1 MVRDT
6 ITARAARSGVLFGL
20 AALLLTAPAA
30 AQTTIPI
37 HDVQGPG
44 GSSPIVG
51 ATVTVDG
58 VVTAVTSDGFFLQEE
73 DAIVDA
79 DPATSEG
86 VFVFTSSAASPVVGC
101 QCRVSGTVTEFVP
114 GTDLLQPPET
124 QITAPT
130 VVPGPVTQTL
140 PAAVPLSATFPD
152 PAGPVDQL
160 ERVEGMRVRVPSL
173 TVTAPGEG
181 TIHEPS
187 ATAIATGVF
196 HGVLTGMPRPFRE
209 PGIRAP
215 DAPPSGS
222 IPPIPRF
229 DGNPQTLRVDSD
241 AAGQPIVDP
250 ATETVVMSFEGP
262 LHYQDRYYTIAPS
275 SPIAAA
281 GGASPVPVAP
291 PGAGEYTLAS
301 LDLQRFYDD
310 VDDMSIDEPVLTTVA
325 FAKRVEK
332 ASRAIRQFLW
342 TPDIVAVQKAENLS
356 ALEALASR
364 VNADAVAAGDPDPVY
379 DALLVEGQAPSGL
392 DIGFLVRTSPA
403 SASTPRV
410 AVQAVVQELAGT
422 LMENPDSS
430 TAVLWEHPP
439 LRLDAVVNGPRGVSQ
454 AIEVINV
461 QFRSRDGI
469 DTIATGTNGW
479 ATVGTEVRGRRHGQ
493 ASDLAELVQARQTVD
508 PTGRI
513 AVVGGFEAFPFN
525 DGFVDVLATL
535 RGTPA
540 PDSETAVPG
549 DGDDIVEPDLQLLEP
564 DAPGYSVIDRG
575 DAVATDHV
583 VVNDDLEDK
592 AAGLQ
597 YAHIAAD
604 FPETDRNTALTATRV
619 SDHDPLVASFVL
631 NQAPM
636 ADPGGPYSVAEAGSV
651 ALDANRSSDPDGSM
665 LTYEWDLDGDGT
677 FGEVGLGAAGGDE
690 IGATPLFSAAAAD
703 GPQTVTVSLR
713 VSDGELTD
721 TETVAISVTN
731 VAPLAGVSEN
741 APAQPTDKARSVTLT
756 ATDAAPAD
764 QGGSFTWSVE
774 WGDGQSDSVT
784 GTTPRTASHTYA
796 AAGTYQ
802 VAVTARDDDGATSAA
817 ATRTITIARTP
828 EPVQQPP
835 PPSPAVPGP
844 SAPAVMRLEAPR
856 LSVFGRSGSRARCRV
871 SSGRIRA
878 CAIRLLVGR
887 RTLAR
892 GSAKGKQGGSRSL
905 AVALRL
911 TASGH
916 TLLERRIGGV
926 RVRVRAR
933 GATRGGARTAAA
945 RTRAILRVEH
955 FTTAA
960 GSWVPGQAELTA
972 RGRRFVR
979 GLRGKLIAVASLRC
993 DGHDAGLRG
1002 TSVTTSRL
1010 SLARA
1015 ATMCDALRTLGVR
1028 PRPRLAGHGSSDPIA
1043 SNATRSGRAKNRRVE
1058 VTITHR
1064 PRRP

>member
-1 MVRDT
+1 MTGGRRG
-6 ITARAARSGVLFGL
+6 ALLGVL
-20 AALLLTAPAA
+20 AALLLTAPAD
-30 AQTTIPI
+30 AQTAMPI
-37 HDVQGPG
+37 HDVQGNG

-51 ATVTVDG
+51 QTVTVVG
-58 VVTAVTSDGFFLQEE
+58 VVTAVTSDGFFLQGE
-73 DAIVDA
+73 DALVDA

-86 VFVFTSSAASPVVGC
+86 VFVFTSSAASASVGC
-101 QCRVSGTVTEFVP
+101 QCSVTGTVTEFVP
-114 GTDLLQPPET
+114 GTDMLQPPET

-130 VVPGPVTQTL
+130 VVPGGTTQTL
-140 PAAVPLSATFPD
+140 PTAVPVSATFPD
-152 PAGPVDQL
+152 PAGPFDQL
-160 ERVEGMRVRVPSL
+160 ERLEGMRVSVPSL

-181 TIHEPS
+181 TIDEPS
-187 ATAIATGVF
+187 ASAIATGVF

-222 IPPIPRF
+222 TPPIPRF

-250 ATETVVMSFEGP
+250 ATGTVVSLQGP
-262 LHYQDRYYTIAPS
+262 LRYTDRYYTIVPS
-275 SPIAAA
+275 SPIVAA
-281 GGASPVPVAP
+281 GGVIPVPVAP

-310 VDDMSIDEPVLTTVA
+310 VDDMSIGEPVLTTVA
-325 FAKRVEK
+325 FANRVEK

-342 TPDIVAVQKAENLS
+342 TPDIVAVQEAENLS
-356 ALEALASR
+356 ALQVLASR

-379 DALLVEGQAPSGL
+379 VAFLVEGQAPSGL
-392 DIGFLVRTSPA
+392 DVGFLARTSG
-403 SASTPRV
+403 STPRV

-422 LMENPDSS
+422 LLVNPDSS
-430 TAVLWEHPP
+430 TASLWEGPP
-439 LRLDAVVNGPRGVSQ
+439 LRLDAVVNGPGGISQ
-454 AIEVINV
+454 AIEVINA
-461 QFRSRDGI
+461 QFRTRDGI
-469 DTIATGTNGW
+469 DSIAAGANGW
-479 ATVGTEVRGRRHGQ
+479 ATVGAEVRGRRHGQ
-493 ASDLAELVQARQTVD
+493 ASDLADLVQTRQTVD
-508 PTGRI
+508 PTERI
-513 AVVGGFEAFPFN
+513 AVVGGFESFPFN

-549 DGDDIVEPDLQLLEP
+549 DGADLVDPDLELLEP
-564 DAPGYSVIDRG
+564 DAPSYSVIDRG
-575 DAVATDHV
+575 DAAAADHV
-583 VVNDDLEDK
+583 VVNDDLEEK

-604 FPETDRNTALTATRV
+604 FPETERNNSLTATRV

-636 ADPGGPYSVAEAGSV
+636 ADPGGPYSAAEGGSV
-651 ALDANRSSDPDGSM
+651 ALDANGSSDPDGGM
-665 LTYEWDLDGDGT
+665 VTYEWDLDGDGT
-677 FGEVGLGAAGGDE
+677 FGEVGLGATSGDE

-713 VSDGELTD
+713 VSDGGLTD
-721 TETVAISVTN
+721 TEAVAVSVMN

-741 APAQPTDKARSVTLT
+741 APAHPADKARSVTLT
-756 ATDAAPAD
+756 AADAAPAD
-764 QGGSFTWSVE
+764 QGGPFTWSVE

-796 AAGTYQ
+796 APGTYQ
-802 VAVTARDDDGATSAA
+802 AAVTARDDDGATSAA
-817 ATRTITIARTP
+817 ATRTITVAAA
-828 EPVQQPP
+828 
-835 PPSPAVPGP
+835 PAAPGP
-844 SAPAVMRLEAPR
+844 TAPTVMRLEVPR

-871 SSGRIRA
+871 QSGPIRS
-878 CAIRLLVGR
+878 CTIRLLAGR

-892 GSAKGKQGGSRSL
+892 GSAEGTQGESRSL

-916 TLLERRIGGV
+916 ALLERRLGGV
-926 RVRVRAR
+926 RVAMRAR
-933 GATRGGARTAAA
+933 GATPGGVRTAAA

-955 FTTAA
+955 FMTPA
-960 GSWVPGQAELTA
+960 GSWVPDQDKLTA
-972 RGRRFVR
+972 RGRNFVR

-993 DGHDAGLRG
+993 DGHDADLRG

-1015 ATMCDALRTLGVR
+1015 ATMCDALKTLGVR

-1064 PRRP
+1064 PRRPWR

>member
-1 MVRDT
+1 M
-6 ITARAARSGVLFGL
+6 TAGGRGAFLGVV

-30 AQTTIPI
+30 AQTSTPI

-44 GSSPIVG
+44 ASSPIAG
-51 ATVTVDG
+51 ATVTVVG
-58 VVTAVTSDGFFLQEE
+58 VVTAVTTDGFFLQET
-73 DAIVDA
+73 DAGVDA

-86 VFVFTSSAASPVVGC
+86 VFVVTSSAAGSLVGC
-101 QCRVSGTVTEFVP
+101 QCSVSGTVTEFVP
-114 GTDLLQPPET
+114 GTDPLQPPET

-130 VVPGPVTQTL
+130 AIVPGSVGQPL
-140 PAAVPLSATFPD
+140 PAAVPLTATFPD
-152 PAGPVDQL
+152 PAGPFDQL
-160 ERVEGMRVRVPSL
+160 ERLEGMRVAVPSL

-187 ATAIATGVF
+187 ATATATGVF
-196 HGVLTGMPRPFRE
+196 HGVVTGVPRPFRE

-215 DAPPSGS
+215 DPPPTGS

-229 DGNPQTLRVDSD
+229 DGNAETLRVDSD

-250 ATETVVMSFEGP
+250 ATETVVSLVGP
-262 LHYQDRYYTIAPS
+262 LRYRDRYYTIAPS
-275 SPIAAA
+275 AAIAPA
-281 GGASPVPVAP
+281 GGAIPAPVAP

-301 LDLQRFYDD
+301 LDLQRFYDT
-310 VDDMSIDEPVLTTVA
+310 VDDMSISEPVLTTAAFDNRVA
-325 FAKRVEK
+325 K
-332 ASRAIRQFLW
+332 ASRAIRQFLR
-342 TPDIVAVQKAENLS
+342 TPDIVAVQETETLS
-356 ALEALASR
+356 TLQVVASR
-364 VNADAVAAGDPDPVY
+364 VNADAVAAGDPDPGYV
-379 DALLVEGQAPSGL
+379 AHLVEGEGASGL
-392 DIGFLVRTSPA
+392 DSGFLVRTSPV
-403 SASTPRV
+403 SGSTPRV
-410 AVQAVVQELAGT
+410 AVQQVVQELAGT
-422 LMENPDSS
+422 LMVNPDASASS
-430 TAVLWEHPP
+430 LWERPP
-439 LRLDAVVNGPRGVSQ
+439 LRLAAVVNGPSGLSQ
-454 AIEVINV
+454 AIAVINV

-469 DTIATGTNGW
+469 DSIAGGTNGW
-479 ATVGTEVRGRRHGQ
+479 PTVGAEVRARRHNQ
-493 ASDLAELVQARQTVD
+493 ASDLADLVQARQTAD
-508 PTGRI
+508 PTERI
-513 AVVGGFEAFPFN
+513 AVVGGFESFPFN

-535 RGTPA
+535 MGTPT
-540 PDSETAVPG
+540 PDNETAVPG
-549 DGDDIVEPDLQLLEP
+549 DGADRVDPDLQLLEP

-575 DAVATDHV
+575 DAAATDHV
-583 VVNDDLEDK
+583 VVNDDLEEK

-631 NQAPM
+631 NQAPL
-636 ADPGGPYSVAEAGSV
+636 ADPGGSYSAAEGGSV
-651 ALDANRSSDPDGSM
+651 ALDANGSSDPDGSM

-677 FGEVGLGAAGGDE
+677 FGEIGPVAASGDE
-690 IGATPLFSAAAAD
+690 VGATPLFSAAAAD

-721 TETVAISVTN
+721 TGNVAVSVTN

-741 APAQPTDKARSVTLT
+741 APAQPTDKSRSVTLT
-756 ATDAAPAD
+756 ATDAPAD

-796 AAGTYQ
+796 APGTYQ

-817 ATRTITIARTP
+817 ATRTITVAAAPVVTP
-828 EPVQQPP
+828 TPQPP
-835 PPSPAVPGP
+835 PPSPAAPGP

-856 LSVFGRSGSRARCRV
+856 LSVFGRSGSRARCGV

-878 CAIRLLVGR
+878 CTIRLLVGR

-892 GSAKGKQGGSRSL
+892 GGAEGEQGGSRSL

-911 TASGH
+911 TAFGH
-916 TLLERRIGGV
+916 ALLERRLGGV
-926 RVRVRAR
+926 RASVRAR
-933 GATRGGARTAAA
+933 GATPGGARTAAA

-955 FTTAA
+955 FLTPA
-960 GSWVPGQAELTA
+960 GSWVPEQAELTA
-972 RGRRFVR
+972 RGRSFVR
-979 GLRGKLIAVASLRC
+979 GLRGKLISVASLRC
-993 DGHDAGLRG
+993 DGHDANVRG
-1002 TSVTTSRL
+1002 APVTTSRL

-1015 ATMCDALRTLGVR
+1015 ATMCGALRALGVR
-1028 PRPRLAGHGSSDPIA
+1028 PRPRLAGYGSSDPIA

-1064 PRRP
+1064 RPSR

>member
-1 MVRDT
+1 M
-6 ITARAARSGVLFGL
+6 SGSRRGALLGVV

-30 AQTTIPI
+30 AQTTTKI
-37 HDVQGPG
+37 HDLQGNG

-51 ATVTVDG
+51 QTVTVVG
-58 VVTAVTSDGFFLQEE
+58 VVTAVTSDGFFIQEE
-73 DAIVDA
+73 DVDVDA

-86 VFVFTSSAASPVVGC
+86 VFVATSSAASPSVGC
-101 QCRVSGTVTEFVP
+101 QCSVTGTVTEFVP
-114 GTDLLQPPET
+114 STDLLQPPET

-130 VVPGPVTQTL
+130 AIVPGGVAQPL
-140 PAAVPLSATFPD
+140 PAAVPLSAILPD
-152 PAGPVDQL
+152 PAGAFDQL
-160 ERVEGMRVRVPSL
+160 ERLEGMRVRVPSL

-187 ATAIATGVF
+187 ATAAATGVF
-196 HGVLTGMPRPFRE
+196 HGVVTGTPRPFRE

-250 ATETVVMSFEGP
+250 ATRTVVSLEGP
-262 LHYQDRYYTIAPS
+262 LRYQDRHYTIVPS
-275 SPIAAA
+275 SPIAVA

-310 VDDMSIDEPVLTTVA
+310 VDDTSIGEPVLTTVA
-325 FAKRVEK
+325 FANRVEK

-342 TPDIVAVQKAENLS
+342 TPDIVAVQEAENLS
-356 ALEALASR
+356 ALQMLASR
-364 VNADAVAAGDPDPVY
+364 VNADAVTAGDPDPGYV
-379 DALLVEGQAPSGL
+379 AILVEGQAPSGL
-392 DIGFLVRTSPA
+392 DIGFLVRTSPV
-403 SASTPRV
+403 SGSRPRV

-422 LMENPDSS
+422 LLVNPDSS
-430 TAVLWEHPP
+430 TSSLWERPP
-439 LRLDAVVNGPRGVSQ
+439 LRLDAVVNGPGGLSQ

-469 DTIATGTNGW
+469 DSIATGTNGW
-479 ATVGTEVRGRRHGQ
+479 ATVGAEVRGRRHSQ
-493 ASDLAELVQARQTVD
+493 ASDLADLVQTRQTAD
-508 PTGRI
+508 PTERI
-513 AVVGGFEAFPFN
+513 AVVGGFESFPFN

-549 DGDDIVEPDLQLLEP
+549 DGADRVDPDLQLLEP
-564 DAPGYSVIDRG
+564 DAPGHSVIDRG
-575 DAVATDHV
+575 DAAATDHV
-583 VVNDDLEDK
+583 VVNDDLEENV
-592 AAGLQ
+592 ASLQ

-604 FPETDRNTALTATRV
+604 FPETDRNNALTATRV

-636 ADPGGPYSVAEAGSV
+636 ADPGGPYSAAEGGSV
-651 ALDANRSSDPDGSM
+651 ALDANGSSDPDGST

-721 TETVAISVTN
+721 TETLPITVTN

-741 APAQPTDKARSVTLT
+741 APAQPTAKARSLTLT

-764 QGGSFTWSVE
+764 QGGSFVWSVE

-796 AAGTYQ
+796 APGTYQ

-817 ATRTITIARTP
+817 ATRRIMV
-828 EPVQQPP
+828 VQQQ
-835 PPSPAVPGP
+835 PPSPAAPRP

-871 SSGRIRA
+871 RSGRIRS
-878 CAIRLLVGR
+878 CTIRLLVGR

-892 GSAKGKQGGSRSL
+892 GSAKGKQGGSRGL

-911 TASGH
+911 TPFGH
-916 TLLERRIGGV
+916 ALLERRLGGV
-926 RVRVRAR
+926 RARMRAR
-933 GATRGGARTAAA
+933 GATPGRARTAAA

-955 FTTAA
+955 FTTPA
-960 GSWVPGQAELTA
+960 GSWLPDQAKLTA
-972 RGRRFVR
+972 RGRSFVR

-993 DGHDAGLRG
+993 DGHDADLRG

-1015 ATMCDALRTLGVR
+1015 ATMCVALRTLGVR

>member
-1 MVRDT
+1 MTGGRRG
-6 ITARAARSGVLFGL
+6 ALLGVV

-44 GSSPIVG
+44 ASSPIVG
-51 ATVTVDG
+51 QTVTMVG
-58 VVTAVTSDGFFLQEE
+58 VVTAVTSDGFFIQEE
-73 DAIVDA
+73 DALVDA

-86 VFVFTSSAASPVVGC
+86 VFVFTSSAASPSVGC
-101 QCRVSGTVTEFVP
+101 QCSVTGTVTEFVSS
-114 GTDLLQPPET
+114 TDMLQPPET

-130 VVPGPVTQTL
+130 AIVPGVAQPL

-152 PAGPVDQL
+152 PAGPFDQL
-160 ERVEGMRVRVPSL
+160 ERLEGMRVGVPSL

-187 ATAIATGVF
+187 ATATATGVF

-215 DAPPSGS
+215 DTPPSGS

-250 ATETVVMSFEGP
+250 ATETVVSLEGP
-262 LHYQDRYYTIAPS
+262 LRYQDRYYTIAPS

-310 VDDMSIDEPVLTTVA
+310 VDDMSIGEPVLTTVA
-325 FAKRVEK
+325 FANRVEK

-342 TPDIVAVQKAENLS
+342 TPDIVAVQEAENLP
-356 ALEALASR
+356 ALQVLASR
-364 VNADAVAAGDPDPVY
+364 VNADAVTAGDPDPGYV
-379 DALLVEGQAPSGL
+379 AFLVEGQDPSGL
-392 DIGFLVRTSPA
+392 DIGFLVRTSPV
-403 SASTPRV
+403 SGSRPRV

-422 LMENPDSS
+422 LLVNPDSS
-430 TAVLWEHPP
+430 TASLWEHPP
-439 LRLDAVVNGPRGVSQ
+439 LRLDAVVNGSGGVSQ

-461 QFRSRDGI
+461 QFRSRDDIDGI
-469 DTIATGTNGW
+469 APGTNGW
-479 ATVGTEVRGRRHGQ
+479 AMVGAEVRGRRHSQ
-493 ASDLAELVQARQTVD
+493 ASDLADLVQTRQTAD
-508 PTGRI
+508 PTERI
-513 AVVGGFEAFPFN
+513 AVVGGFESFPFN

-540 PDSETAVPG
+540 PDSETAVSG
-549 DGDDIVEPDLQLLEP
+549 DGADRVNPDLQLLEP
-564 DAPGYSVIDRG
+564 EIPGYSVIDRG
-575 DAVATDHV
+575 DAAATDHV
-583 VVNDDLEDK
+583 VVTDDLEEK
-592 AAGLQ
+592 ATGLQ

-604 FPETDRNTALTATRV
+604 FPETARNTALTATRV

-636 ADPGGPYSVAEAGSV
+636 ADPGGPYIAAEGGSV
-651 ALDANRSSDPDGSM
+651 ALDANGSSDPDGST
-665 LTYEWDLDGDGT
+665 LTYAWDLDGDGT

-690 IGATPLFSAAAAD
+690 IGATPLLSAAAAD

-721 TETVAISVTN
+721 TETVPVSVTN

-741 APAQPTDKARSVTLT
+741 APAQSTDKARSVTLT

-784 GTTPRTASHTYA
+784 GTTPRTASHTFA
-796 AAGTYQ
+796 APGTYQ

-817 ATRTITIARTP
+817 ATRTITV
-828 EPVQQPP
+828 VQQPP
-835 PPSPAVPGP
+835 PLPGAPGP

-856 LSVFGRSGSRARCRV
+856 LSVFGRSGSRARCQVR
-871 SSGRIRA
+871 SGGIRS
-878 CAIRLLVGR
+878 CTIRLLVGR

-892 GSAKGKQGGSRSL
+892 GSAKGKQSGSRSL

-911 TASGH
+911 TPFGH
-916 TLLERRIGGV
+916 ALLERRLGGV
-926 RVRVRAR
+926 RASMRAR
-933 GATRGGARTAAA
+933 GATPGRRPHGGRPHARDPAGRALHD
-945 RTRAILRVEH
+945 RRRLLGTR
-955 FTTAA
+955 
-960 GSWVPGQAELTA
+960 PGQTDRARPELRA
-972 RGRRFVR
+972 RPARQADRGR
-979 GLRGKLIAVASLRC
+979 
-993 DGHDAGLRG
+993 
-1002 TSVTTSRL
+1002 
-1010 SLARA
+1010 
-1015 ATMCDALRTLGVR
+1015 
-1028 PRPRLAGHGSSDPIA
+1028 
-1043 SNATRSGRAKNRRVE
+1043 
-1058 VTITHR
+1058 
-1064 PRRP
+1064 

>member
-1 MVRDT
+1 MTGGRRG
-6 ITARAARSGVLFGL
+6 ALLGVV

-44 GSSPIVG
+44 ASSPIVG
-51 ATVTVDG
+51 STVTVDG

-86 VFVFTSSAASPVVGC
+86 VFVFTSSAAGPPVGC
-101 QCRVSGTVTEFVP
+101 QCSVSGTVTEFVP
-114 GTDLLQPPET
+114 STDMLQPPET

-130 VVPGPVTQTL
+130 VVPGGVTQTL
-140 PAAVPLSATFPD
+140 PTAVPLTATFPD

-160 ERVEGMRVRVPSL
+160 ERLEGMRVRVPSL

-181 TIHEPS
+181 TIDEPS
-187 ATAIATGVF
+187 ATATATGVF

-215 DAPPSGS
+215 DPPPSGS

-250 ATETVVMSFEGP
+250 ATETVVSLEGP
-262 LHYQDRYYTIAPS
+262 LRYQERHYTIAPS

-281 GGASPVPVAP
+281 GGAVPVPVAP

-310 VDDMSIDEPVLTTVA
+310 VDDMSIAEPVLTTVA
-325 FAKRVEK
+325 FANRVEK
-332 ASRAIRQFLW
+332 ASRAIRRFLW
-342 TPDIVAVQKAENLS
+342 TPDIVAVQEAENLS
-356 ALEALASR
+356 ALQALASR
-364 VNADAVAAGDPDPVY
+364 VNADAVTAGDPDPGYVAY
-379 DALLVEGQAPSGL
+379 LVEGQAPSGL
-392 DIGFLVRTSPA
+392 DNGFLVRTSPV
-403 SASTPRV
+403 SGSTPRV

-422 LMENPDSS
+422 LLQNPDAS
-430 TAVLWEHPP
+430 TAALWERPP

-469 DTIATGTNGW
+469 DSLATGTNGW
-479 ATVGTEVRGRRHGQ
+479 ATVGAEVRGRRHSQ
-493 ASDLAELVQARQTVD
+493 ASDLAGLVQTRQTAD
-508 PTGRI
+508 PTERI
-513 AVVGGFEAFPFN
+513 AVVGGFESFPFN

-549 DGDDIVEPDLQLLEP
+549 DGADRVDPDLQLLEP

-575 DAVATDHV
+575 DAAATDHV
-583 VVNDDLEDK
+583 VVNDDLEEK

-604 FPETDRNTALTATRV
+604 FPETDRNSALTATRV

-636 ADPGGPYSVAEAGSV
+636 ADPGGPYSAAEGGSV
-651 ALDANRSSDPDGSM
+651 ALDANGSSDPDGSM

-690 IGATPLFSAAAAD
+690 IGATPVFSAAAAD

-721 TETVAISVTN
+721 TATVAVSVTN

-796 AAGTYQ
+796 APGTYQ
-802 VAVTARDDDGATSAA
+802 VAVTARDDDGTTSAA
-817 ATRTITIARTP
+817 ATRTITVAAA
-828 EPVQQPP
+828 
-835 PPSPAVPGP
+835 PAAPGP
-844 SAPAVMRLEAPR
+844 STPAVMRLEAPR
-856 LSVFGRSGSRARCRV
+856 LSVFGRSGSRARCRL
-871 SSGRIRA
+871 SSGRIRS
-878 CAIRLLVGR
+878 CTIRLLAGR

-892 GSAKGKQGGSRSL
+892 GSAEGKQSGSRSL

-911 TASGH
+911 TPVGH
-916 TLLERRIGGV
+916 ALLERRLGGV
-926 RVRVRAR
+926 RASMRAR
-933 GATRGGARTAAA
+933 GATPGRARTATA

-955 FTTAA
+955 FMTPA
-960 GSWVPGQAELTA
+960 GSWAPDQAKLTA
-972 RGRRFVR
+972 RGRSFVR

-993 DGHDAGLRG
+993 DGHEADLRG
-1002 TSVTTSRL
+1002 TSDTTSRL

>member
-1 MVRDT
+1 M
-6 ITARAARSGVLFGL
+6 SGSRRGGALLGVV

-30 AQTTIPI
+30 AQTTTKI
-37 HDVQGPG
+37 HDVQGNG
-44 GSSPIVG
+44 ASSPTPDE
-51 ATVTVDG
+51 TVTVVG

-73 DAIVDA
+73 DADVDA

-86 VFVFTSSAASPVVGC
+86 VFVSTSSAAGSLVGC
-101 QCRVSGTVTEFVP
+101 QCSVSGTVTEFVP
-114 GTDLLQPPET
+114 STDMLQPPET

-130 VVPGPVTQTL
+130 AIVPGVAQPL
-140 PAAVPLSATFPD
+140 PAAVPLTSTFPD
-152 PAGPVDQL
+152 PAGPFDQL
-160 ERVEGMRVRVPSL
+160 ERLEGMRVGVPSL

-181 TIHEPS
+181 TIDEPS
-187 ATAIATGVF
+187 ATATATGVF
-196 HGVLTGMPRPFRE
+196 HGVVTGVSRPFRE

-241 AAGQPIVDP
+241 AAGQSIVDP
-250 ATETVVMSFEGP
+250 ATGTVVSLEGP
-262 LHYQDRYYTIAPS
+262 LRYQDRYYTIAPT

-281 GGASPVPVAP
+281 GGAVPVPVAP

-310 VDDMSIDEPVLTTVA
+310 VDDMGTGEPVLTTVA
-325 FAKRVEK
+325 FANRVEK

-342 TPDIVAVQKAENLS
+342 TPDIVAVQEVENLS
-356 ALEALASR
+356 ALQVLASR
-364 VNADAVAAGDPDPVY
+364 VNGDAVTAGDPHPGYV
-379 DALLVEGQAPSGL
+379 ALLVEGQAPNGL
-392 DIGFLVRTSPA
+392 DSGFLVRTSPV
-403 SASTPRV
+403 SGSTPRV

-422 LMENPDSS
+422 LMVNPDSS
-430 TAVLWEHPP
+430 TTPLWERPP
-439 LRLDAVVNGPRGVSQ
+439 LRLDAVVNGPSGLSQ

-461 QFRSRDGI
+461 EFRSRDGI
-469 DTIATGTNGW
+469 DSTATGTNGW
-479 ATVGTEVRGRRHGQ
+479 ATVGAEVRGRRHGQ
-493 ASDLAELVQARQTVD
+493 ASDLADLVQARQTVD
-508 PTGRI
+508 PTERI
-513 AVVGGFEAFPFN
+513 AVVGGFESFAFN

-540 PDSETAVPG
+540 ADNETAVPG
-549 DGDDIVEPDLQLLEP
+549 DGADRVDPDLRLLEP
-564 DAPGYSVIDRG
+564 DAPGYSVIDGG
-575 DAVATDHV
+575 DAAATDHV
-583 VVNDDLEDK
+583 VVNDDLEEK
-592 AAGLQ
+592 AAVLQ

-604 FPETDRNTALTATRV
+604 FPETGRNTALTATRV

-631 NQAPM
+631 NRAPM
-636 ADPGGPYSVAEAGSV
+636 ADAGGPYSAPEGGSV
-651 ALDANRSSDPDGSM
+651 ALDANGSSDPDGSM

-677 FGEVGLGAAGGDE
+677 FGEVGLGAASGDE

-713 VSDGELTD
+713 VSDDELTD
-721 TETVAISVTN
+721 SETVAVSVTN

-756 ATDAAPAD
+756 ATDPAPAD

-796 AAGTYQ
+796 APGTYQ
-802 VAVTARDDDGATSAA
+802 VAVTTRDDDGATSDAA
-817 ATRTITIARTP
+817 RRTITVAAAPVETPTP
-828 EPVQQPP
+828 EPVLQPP
-835 PPSPAVPGP
+835 PPSPAAPGP
-844 SAPAVMRLEAPR
+844 SAPAAMRLEAPR
-856 LSVFGRSGSRARCRV
+856 LSIFGRSGSQARCRV
-871 SSGRIRA
+871 RSGRIGA
-878 CAIRLLVGR
+878 CTIRLLVGR
-887 RTLAR
+887 RTLAQ
-892 GSAKGKQGGSRSL
+892 GSAKGNRSGSRSL
-905 AVALRL
+905 SVALRL
-911 TASGH
+911 TAFGH
-916 TLLERRIGGV
+916 ALLERRLGGV
-926 RVRVRAR
+926 RAGMRAR
-933 GATRGGARTAAA
+933 ASTPEGARTAAA

-955 FTTAA
+955 FVTAA
-960 GSWVPGQAELTA
+960 GSWVPDEAELTA
-972 RGRRFVR
+972 RGRSFVR
-979 GLRGKLIAVASLRC
+979 GLRGRLIAVAGLRC
-993 DGHDAGLRG
+993 DGHDADLRG

-1015 ATMCDALRTLGVR
+1015 ATMCDALGTLGVR

>member
-1 MVRDT
+1 MSSSR
-6 ITARAARSGVLFGL
+6 RAAETASSRVAARGGALLGVVG
-20 AALLLTAPAA
+20 ALLLTAPAA
-30 AQTTIPI
+30 AQTTIPL

-44 GSSPIVG
+44 ASSPIVDH
-51 ATVTVDG
+51 TVTVVG

-73 DAIVDA
+73 DANVDA

-86 VFVFTSSAASPVVGC
+86 VFVFAPSAASPSVGC
-101 QCRVSGTVTEFVP
+101 RCSVTGTVIESVP
-114 GTDLLQPPET
+114 STDMLQPPET

-130 VVPGPVTQTL
+130 AIVPGGVAQTL

-152 PAGPVDQL
+152 PAGPFDQL
-160 ERVEGMRVRVPSL
+160 ERLEGMRVGVPSL

-181 TIHEPS
+181 TIDEPS
-187 ATAIATGVF
+187 GTATATGVF
-196 HGVLTGMPRPFRE
+196 HGVVTGLPRPFRE

-215 DAPPSGS
+215 DPAPSGS

-241 AAGQPIVDP
+241 AAGQAIVDP
-250 ATETVVMSFEGP
+250 ATATVVSVEGP
-262 LHYQDRYYTIAPS
+262 LRYQVRYYTIAPS
-275 SPIAAA
+275 SPITAA

-310 VDDMSIDEPVLTTVA
+310 VDDMSIGEPVLTTVA
-325 FAKRVEK
+325 FANRVEK
-332 ASRAIRQFLW
+332 ASRAIREFLR
-342 TPDIVAVQKAENLS
+342 TPDIVAVQEAENLS
-356 ALEALASR
+356 ALQVLASR
-364 VNADAVAAGDPDPVY
+364 INADAVTAGDPDPGY
-379 DALLVEGQAPSGL
+379 AAFLVEGQAPSGL
-392 DIGFLVRTSPA
+392 DLGFLVRTSPVA
-403 SASTPRV
+403 GSTPRV

-422 LMENPDSS
+422 LLVNPDSS
-430 TAVLWEHPP
+430 TGSLWESPP
-439 LRLDAVVNGPRGVSQ
+439 LRLDAVVNGPGGLSQ
-454 AIEVINV
+454 AIDVINV

-469 DTIATGTNGW
+469 DSIATGTNGW
-479 ATVGTEVRGRRHGQ
+479 ATVGAEVRGRRHNQ
-493 ASDLAELVQARQTVD
+493 ASDLADLVQTRQTAD
-508 PTGRI
+508 PTERI
-513 AVVGGFEAFPFN
+513 AVVGGFESFLFN

-535 RGTPA
+535 RGTPT

-549 DGDDIVEPDLQLLEP
+549 DGADRVDPDLQLLEP
-564 DAPGYSVIDRG
+564 DPPGYSVIDRG
-575 DAVATDHV
+575 DAAATDHV
-583 VVNDDLEDK
+583 VVNEDLEEK

-604 FPETDRNTALTATRV
+604 FPETDRNTALTPTRV

-631 NQAPM
+631 NQAPPM
-636 ADPGGPYSVAEAGSV
+636 ADPGGPYSTAEGGSV
-651 ALDANRSSDPDGSM
+651 ALDANGSSDPDGST

-677 FGEVGLGAAGGDE
+677 FGEVGLGAADGAE
-690 IGATPLFSAAAAD
+690 TGATPLFSADAAD
-703 GPQTVTVSLR
+703 GPKTVTVSLR

-721 TETVAISVTN
+721 TETVAVSVRN

-741 APAQPTDKARSVTLT
+741 APAQPTDMARSVTLT

-764 QGGSFTWSVE
+764 QRGSFTWSVE

-796 AAGTYQ
+796 APGTYQ
-802 VAVTARDDDGATSAA
+802 VAVTARDDEGATSAA
-817 ATRTITIARTP
+817 ATRTITVA
-828 EPVQQPP
+828 
-835 PPSPAVPGP
+835 A
-844 SAPAVMRLEAPR
+844 APAVMRLEAPR
-856 LSVFGRSGSRARCRV
+856 LSLFGRSGSRARCRV
-871 SSGRIRA
+871 SSGPIRS
-878 CAIRLLVGR
+878 CTIRLLVGR

-892 GSAKGKQGGSRSL
+892 GSAEGRQSGSRSL

-911 TASGH
+911 TPFGH
-916 TLLERRIGGV
+916 ALLERRLGGV
-926 RVRVRAR
+926 RASMRAR
-933 GATRGGARTAAA
+933 GATPGRARTAAA

-955 FTTAA
+955 FMTPA
-960 GSWVPGQAELTA
+960 GSWVPDQAKLTA
-972 RGRRFVR
+972 RGRSFVR

-993 DGHDAGLRG
+993 EGHDANRGG

-1058 VTITHR
+1058 VTITHG

>member
-1 MVRDT
+1 MTGGRRG
-6 ITARAARSGVLFGL
+6 ALLGVV

-44 GSSPIVG
+44 ASSPIVG

-86 VFVFTSSAASPVVGC
+86 VFVFTSSAAGPSVGC
-101 QCRVSGTVTEFVP
+101 QCSVTGTVTEFVP
-114 GTDLLQPPET
+114 STDMLQPPET

-130 VVPGPVTQTL
+130 VVPGGVTQTL
-140 PAAVPLSATFPD
+140 PAAVPLTATFPD
-152 PAGPVDQL
+152 PAGPFDQL
-160 ERVEGMRVRVPSL
+160 ERLEGMRVSVPSL

-181 TIHEPS
+181 TIDEPS
-187 ATAIATGVF
+187 ATATATGVF

-215 DAPPSGS
+215 DPPPSGS

-229 DGNPQTLRVDSD
+229 DGNPEALRVDSD

-250 ATETVVMSFEGP
+250 ATETVVSLEGP
-262 LHYQDRYYTIAPS
+262 LRYQERYYTIAPS

-281 GGASPVPVAP
+281 GGAVPVPVAP

-310 VDDMSIDEPVLTTVA
+310 VDDMSIGEPVLTTGA
-325 FAKRVEK
+325 FANRVAK
-332 ASRAIRQFLW
+332 ASRAIREFLW
-342 TPDIVAVQKAENLS
+342 TPDIVAVQEAENLS

-364 VNADAVAAGDPDPVY
+364 VKADALSAGDPDPGYV
-379 DALLVEGQAPSGL
+379 AILVEGQAPSGL
-392 DIGFLVRTSPA
+392 DVGFLVRTSPV
-403 SASTPRV
+403 SPSTPRV

-422 LMENPDSS
+422 L
-430 TAVLWEHPP
+430 WGHPP
-439 LRLDAVVNGPRGVSQ
+439 LRLDAVVNAPRGVSQ
-454 AIEVINV
+454 AVEVINV
-461 QFRSRDGI
+461 QLRSRDGI
-469 DTIATGTNGW
+469 DSIAPGTNGW
-479 ATVGTEVRGRRHGQ
+479 PTVGAEVRDRRHTQ
-493 ASDLAELVQARQTVD
+493 ALDLADLVQRRQERD
-508 PTGRI
+508 PTERI
-513 AVVGGFEAFPFN
+513 AVVGGFESFPFN

-549 DGDDIVEPDLQLLEP
+549 DGLDHVNPDLRLLEP

-575 DAVATDHV
+575 DAAATDHV
-583 VVNDDLEDK
+583 VVNDDLEEN

-619 SDHDPLVASFVL
+619 GDHDPLVASFAL
-631 NQAPM
+631 NRAPT
-636 ADPGGPYSVAEAGSV
+636 ADPGGPYRAAEGGSA
-651 ALDANRSSDPDGSM
+651 ALDADGSDPDGSM

-677 FGEVGLGAAGGDE
+677 FGEVGRGAAGGDE
-690 IGATPLFSAAAAD
+690 IGATPLFSAAAVD

-721 TETVAISVTN
+721 TETAAVSVTN

-741 APAQPTDKARSVTLT
+741 APAQPSDKARSVTLT

-764 QGGSFTWSVE
+764 QRGAFRWSVQ
-774 WGDGQSDSVT
+774 WGDGQSESVT

-796 AAGTYQ
+796 APGTYK

-817 ATRTITIARTP
+817 ATRTITVA
-828 EPVQQPP
+828 
-835 PPSPAVPGP
+835 AAPGP

-871 SSGRIRA
+871 SSGRIRS
-878 CAIRLLVGR
+878 CTIRLLVGR

-892 GSAKGKQGGSRSL
+892 GSAKAKQSGSRSL

-911 TASGH
+911 TPVGH
-916 TLLERRIGGV
+916 ALLERRLGGV
-926 RVRVRAR
+926 RASLRAR
-933 GATRGGARTAAA
+933 GATPGRARTAAA

-955 FTTAA
+955 FMTAA
-960 GSWVPGQAELTA
+960 GSWVPNQAKLTA
-972 RGRRFVR
+972 RGRSFVR

-1002 TSVTTSRL
+1002 TSVSTSRL

-1043 SNATRSGRAKNRRVE
+1043 SNATRAGRAKNRRVE

>member
-1 MVRDT
+1 
-6 ITARAARSGVLFGL
+6 
-20 AALLLTAPAA
+20 
-30 AQTTIPI
+30 
-37 HDVQGPG
+37 
-44 GSSPIVG
+44 
-51 ATVTVDG
+51 
-58 VVTAVTSDGFFLQEE
+58 
-73 DAIVDA
+73 
-79 DPATSEG
+79 
-86 VFVFTSSAASPVVGC
+86 VFVVTSSAAGASVGC
-101 QCRVSGTVTEFVP
+101 RCSVTGTVTEFVP
-114 GTDLLQPPET
+114 STDMLQPPET

-130 VVPGPVTQTL
+130 AIVPGSVAQPL

-152 PAGPVDQL
+152 PAGVFDQL
-160 ERVEGMRVRVPSL
+160 ERLEGMRVRVPSL

-187 ATAIATGVF
+187 ATATATGVF

-215 DAPPSGS
+215 DAAPSGS

-229 DGNPQTLRVDSD
+229 DGNPQTLRVDSG

-250 ATETVVMSFEGP
+250 ATGTVVSLEGP
-262 LHYQDRYYTIAPS
+262 LRYQDRYYTIVPS
-275 SPIAAA
+275 SPITAA
-281 GGASPVPVAP
+281 GGASPVPVAA

-310 VDDMSIDEPVLTTVA
+310 VDDTSIGEPVLTTVA
-325 FAKRVEK
+325 FANRVEK
-332 ASRAIRQFLW
+332 ASRAIRQFLR
-342 TPDIVAVQKAENLS
+342 TPDIVAVQEAENLS
-356 ALEALASR
+356 ALQVLASR
-364 VNADAVAAGDPDPVY
+364 VNADAVTAGDPDPGYV
-379 DALLVEGQAPSGL
+379 AILVEGQAPSGL
-392 DIGFLVRTSPA
+392 DSGFLVRASPVPG
-403 SASTPRV
+403 SRPRV

-422 LMENPDSS
+422 LLVNPDSS
-430 TAVLWEHPP
+430 TASLWERPP
-439 LRLDAVVNGPRGVSQ
+439 LRLDVVVNGPGGVSQ

-469 DTIATGTNGW
+469 DSIATGTNGW
-479 ATVGTEVRGRRHGQ
+479 ATVGAEVRGRRHSQ
-493 ASDLAELVQARQTVD
+493 ASDLADLVQARQTAD
-508 PTGRI
+508 ATERI
-513 AVVGGFEAFPFN
+513 AVVGGFESFPFN

-549 DGDDIVEPDLQLLEP
+549 DGADRVDPDLQLLEP
-564 DAPGYSVIDRG
+564 DAPGYSVLDRG
-575 DAVATDHV
+575 DAAATDHV
-583 VVNDDLEDK
+583 VVNDDLAEQ

-604 FPETDRNTALTATRV
+604 FPETDRNDALTATRV

-636 ADPGGPYSVAEAGSV
+636 ADPGGPYSAAEGGSV
-651 ALDANRSSDPDGSM
+651 ALDANGSSDPDGST

-690 IGATPLFSAAAAD
+690 IGATPLFSAATAD

-721 TETVAISVTN
+721 TETVAVSVTN

-741 APAQPTDKARSVTLT
+741 APAQPTDNARSVTLT

-796 AAGTYQ
+796 APGTYR
-802 VAVTARDDDGATSAA
+802 VAVTARDDDGATSSA
-817 ATRTITIARTP
+817 ATRTITVAAAPVETPTPSRTP
-828 EPVQQPP
+828 EPVQQPA
-835 PPSPAVPGP
+835 PPSPAAPGP
-844 SAPAVMRLEAPR
+844 SSPAVMRLEAPR

-871 SSGRIRA
+871 RSGRIRA
-878 CAIRLLVGR
+878 CTIRLLVGR

-892 GSAKGKQGGSRSL
+892 GSAKGKRSGSRSL
-905 AVALRL
+905 TVALRL
-911 TASGH
+911 TPFGH
-916 TLLERRIGGV
+916 PVLERRLGGV
-926 RVRVRAR
+926 RASMRAR
-933 GATRGGARTAAA
+933 AATLGRARTAAA

-960 GSWVPGQAELTA
+960 GSWVPDQAKLTA
-972 RGRRFVR
+972 RGRSFVR

-993 DGHDAGLRG
+993 DGHDADLRG
-1002 TSVTTSRL
+1002 TSATTSRL

>member
-1 MVRDT
+1 MKRCLV
-6 ITARAARSGVLFGL
+6 SGVV

-30 AQTTIPI
+30 AQTTTPI

-44 GSSPIVG
+44 GSSPFPG
-51 ATVTVDG
+51 ATVTVAG
-58 VVTAVTSDGFFLQEE
+58 VVTAVTSDGFFLQAA
-73 DAIVDA
+73 DADVDA

-86 VFVFTSSAASPVVGC
+86 VFVVTSSAASTLVGC
-101 QCRVSGTVTEFVP
+101 QCSVSGTVTESVP
-114 GTDLLQPPET
+114 STDVLQPPET
-124 QITAPT
+124 QITAVT
-130 VVPGPVTQTL
+130 AIVPGGVAQPL

-152 PAGPVDQL
+152 PAGPFDQL
-160 ERVEGMRVRVPSL
+160 ERLEGMRVSVPSL

-187 ATAIATGVF
+187 ATATATGVF
-196 HGVLTGMPRPFRE
+196 HGVVTGVPRPFRE

-229 DGNPQTLRVDSD
+229 DGNPETLRVDSD

-250 ATETVVMSFEGP
+250 ATETVVSLEGP
-262 LHYQDRYYTIAPS
+262 LRYRDRYYTIAPS

-281 GGASPVPVAP
+281 GGAVPVPVAP

-310 VDDMSIDEPVLTTVA
+310 VDDMSIGEPVLTTVA
-325 FAKRVEK
+325 FANRVEK
-332 ASRAIRQFLW
+332 ASRAIRQFLR
-342 TPDIVAVQKAENLS
+342 TPDIVAVQEAENLS
-356 ALEALASR
+356 ALQVLASR
-364 VNADAVAAGDPDPVY
+364 VNADAVTAGDPDPGYVAY
-379 DALLVEGQAPSGL
+379 LVEGQAPSGL
-392 DIGFLVRTSPA
+392 DIGFLVRTSPV
-403 SASTPRV
+403 SGSTPRV
-410 AVQAVVQELAGT
+410 AVQEVMQELAGT
-422 LMENPDSS
+422 LLVNPDAS
-430 TAVLWEHPP
+430 TALLWESPP
-439 LRLDAVVNGPRGVSQ
+439 LRLDAVVNGPGGVSQ

-469 DTIATGTNGW
+469 DSVATGANGW
-479 ATVGTEVRGRRHGQ
+479 PTVGAVVRSRRDRQ
-493 ASDLAELVQARQTVD
+493 ASDLADLVQTRQTAD
-508 PTGRI
+508 PTERI
-513 AVVGGFEAFPFN
+513 AVVGGFESFPFN

-535 RGTPA
+535 TGAPA
-540 PDSETAVPG
+540 PDGETAVPG
-549 DGDDIVEPDLQLLEP
+549 DGADRVDPDLQLFEA

-575 DAVATDHV
+575 DAAATDHV
-583 VVNDDLEDK
+583 VVNGDLEEK
-592 AAGLQ
+592 AASLQ

-619 SDHDPLVASFVL
+619 SDQDPLVASFVL

-636 ADPGGPYSVAEAGSV
+636 ADPGGPYSAAEGGSV
-651 ALDANRSSDPDGSM
+651 ALDANGSSDPDGSM
-665 LTYEWDLDGDGT
+665 LTYEWDIDGDGT
-677 FGEVGLGAAGGDE
+677 FGEVGVGAASGDE
-690 IGATPLFSAAAAD
+690 IGATPRFSAAAAD

-721 TETVAISVTN
+721 TETVAVSVTN

-784 GTTPRTASHTYA
+784 DTTPRTASHTYA
-796 AAGTYQ
+796 APGTYQ

-817 ATRTITIARTP
+817 ATRTITVAAAPVETPTP
-828 EPVQQPP
+828 EPVQQPA
-835 PPSPAVPGP
+835 PPSPAAPGP

-856 LSVFGRSGSRARCRV
+856 LSVFGRSGSQARCRMR
-871 SSGRIRA
+871 SGPIRS
-878 CAIRLLVGR
+878 CTIRLLVGR
-887 RTLAR
+887 RTIAR
-892 GSAKGKQGGSRSL
+892 GSAEGKQSGSRSL

-911 TASGH
+911 TAFGH
-916 TLLERRIGGV
+916 ALLERRLGGV
-926 RVRVRAR
+926 HASMRAR
-933 GATRGGARTAAA
+933 AATPGRTRTAAA

-955 FTTAA
+955 FMTAA
-960 GSWVPGQAELTA
+960 GSWAPDEAKLTA
-972 RGRRFVR
+972 RGRSFVR

-993 DGHDAGLRG
+993 DGHEASVRG
-1002 TSVTTSRL
+1002 TSVTASRL

-1015 ATMCDALRTLGVR
+1015 ATMCAALRTLGAR